1 LPSSHEDT
9 RKKLIELLQMAYS
22 GEKSAAY
29 AFQGHADSVRSLDEK
44 ARIREI
50 EADEWH
56 HRDEV
61 GKILAEMN
69 AAPSPMREVFQ
80 VMIGRVLQVLCPLG
94 GWYLPMYAA
103 WKLELNNIEEYS
115 KAAHYAEQLALTD
128 VIERLK
134 HMSDVEKSHAD
145 YFGTVVQSHPQP
157 QFPGF
162 TLLLSFMDNL
172 IKAGKSPD

>member
-1 LPSSHEDT
+1 MPSSHDDT

-29 AFQGHADSVRSLDEK
+29 AFQGHADAVGSLEEK

-56 HRDEV
+56 HRNEV
-61 GKILAEMN
+61 GKILAELD
-69 AAPSPMREVFQ
+69 ASPSPLREVFQ

-103 WKLELNNIEEYS
+103 WKLELNNIDEYS
-115 KAAHYAEQLALTD
+115 KAAYYAEILALPD

-134 HMSDVEKSHAD
+134 HMSDVEKSHAE
-145 YFGTVVQSHPQP
+145 YFAQVVQSHSQP

-162 TLLLSFMDNL
+162 SLLLAVIESL
-172 IKAGKSPD
+172 IKAGKSPG